1 MALQSS
7 GLLKM
12 SQVNVELNRSA
23 TTTINLN
30 SSLVRNL
37 YGVASGSIRLAADG
51 YGKTRVITIPLSF
64 SQGYGSQSPV
74 YYNLG
79 PYTITGKTTLTG
91 TSLQT
96 VQTECGSAGC
106 EYHNAAIV
114 DYSYDNT
121 NWTRLVNIGGTGWY
135 NTEPHFRSSTTSTAS
150 VSTSV
155 SGTNLYI
162 RVGTWSERG
171 ATMTVTGTLTIQ

>member
-1 MALQSS
+1 MALPSS
-7 GLLKM
+7 GSLSM
-12 SQVNVELNRSA
+12 SQINTELTNSSTATLNMGA
-23 TTTINLN
+23 TT
-30 SSLVRNL
+30 VRNL
-37 YGVASGSIRLAADG
+37 FEILSGPISFSNG

-79 PYTITGKTTLTG
+79 PYSIIGKTTLTG
-91 TSLQT
+91 TNLQT
-96 VQTECGSAGC
+96 VQTECGTAGC

-121 NWTRLVNIGGTGWY
+121 NWTRLVNIGGAAWF
-135 NTEPHFRSSTTSTAS
+135 NTDPHSRGPTLFTAS
-150 VSTSV
+150 VSTGI
-155 SGTNLYI
+155 SGTNVYI
-162 RVGTWSERG
+162 RIGTWTERG

>member
-12 SQVNVELNRSA
+12 SEVNVELNQSA

-37 YGVASGSIRLAADG
+37 YGVAAGSIRLAADG

-64 SQGYGSQSPV
+64 SQGYGAGVV

-79 PYTITGKTTLTG
+79 PYSIVGKTTLSG

-96 VQTECGSAGC
+96 VQTDCGSGGC

-114 DYSYDNT
+114 DYSYNDVD
-121 NWTRLVNIGGTGWY
+121 WTRLVNIGGAGWY
-135 NTEPHFRSSTTSTAS
+135 NNDPHSRGPTLSTAS

-155 SGTNLYI
+155 SGTNIYI
-162 RVGTWSERG
+162 RIGTWTERG
-171 ATMTVTGTLTIQ
+171 ATMTVTGTLTLQ

>member
-7 GLLKM
+7 GSLSM
-12 SQVNVELNRSA
+12 SQINTELTNSSTATLNMGA
-23 TTTINLN
+23 TT
-30 SSLVRNL
+30 VRNL
-37 YGVASGSIRLAADG
+37 FQVLSGSISFSNG

-79 PYTITGKTTLTG
+79 PYSIIGKTTLTG

-96 VQTECGSAGC
+96 VQTLSGSAGS
-106 EYHNAAIV
+106 EYHNSAIV
-114 DYSYDNT
+114 DYSYDNSS
-121 NWTRLVNIGGTGWY
+121 WTRLVNVGGAGWY
-135 NTEPHFRSSTTSTAS
+135 NNDPHSRGSTLSTAS

-162 RVGTWSERG
+162 RFGTWTERG
-171 ATMTVTGTLTIQ
+171 ATMTVSGTLTIQ

>member
-12 SQVNVELNRSA
+12 SEVNVELNQAA

-30 SSLVRNL
+30 SNLVRNL
-37 YGVASGSIRLAADG
+37 YGVAAGSIRLAADG
-51 YGKTRVITIPLSF
+51 YGKTRIITIPLSF
-64 SQGYGSQSPV
+64 SQGYGNQGEV

-79 PYTITGKTTLTG
+79 PYSIVGKTTLTG

-96 VQTECGSAGC
+96 EQTACGSNGC

-114 DYSYDNT
+114 DYSYDNA
-121 NWTRLVNIGGTGWY
+121 NWTRLVNIGGAAWL
-135 NTEPHFRSSTTSTAS
+135 NTDPHSRGPTLSTAS
-150 VSTSV
+150 VSTSI
-155 SGTNLYI
+155 SGTNIYI
-162 RVGTWSERG
+162 RIGTWTERG
-171 ATMTVTGTLTIQ
+171 ATMTVTGTLTLQ